1 MTYTSVDTIPAKL
14 YLKILETGHVNLLSD
29 KEVVEIIEE
38 GAQNVITKKES
49 ENIWVNIQAE
59 DAELIKDNKSDKTL
73 NISKNIES
81 LVAKLESINLSVF
94 HLKMLK
100 DADLIS
106 LLKKYGYTFTDDLE
120 SDLERI
126 ERETEGLEIKLK
138 NYQRQLEKLQPKTK
152 DKTGK
157 SVPFDEVVLG
167 YGVVTG
173 LMFKTNQITQS
184 EYRALINV
192 GNQKMEAIEKS
203 IGKNGKR

>member
-1 MTYTSVDTIPAKL
+1 MSNRPVLIKGSDQVIGNFINTIPLRIK
-14 YLKILETGHVNLLSD
+14 SQ
-29 KEVVEIIEE
+29 E
-38 GAQNVITKKES
+38 GASFLDLVTEVNQSLINRNQFHDSSLHEINQAIGLQASKRLFDSVVGI
-49 ENIWVNIQAE
+49 ENYPLDEQLT
-59 DAELIKDNKSDKTL
+59 D
-73 NISKNIES
+73 
-81 LVAKLESINLSVF
+81 SV
-94 HLKMLK
+94 
-100 DADLIS
+100 
-106 LLKKYGYTFTDDLE
+106 
-120 SDLERI
+120 
-126 ERETEGLEIKLK
+126 EGLEIKLK

>member
-38 GAQNVITKKES
+38 GAQNVITKKEL

-100 DADLIS
+100 DARD
-106 LLKKYGYTFTDDLE
+106 
-120 SDLERI
+120 
-126 ERETEGLEIKLK
+126 
-138 NYQRQLEKLQPKTK
+138 
-152 DKTGK
+152 
-157 SVPFDEVVLG
+157 
-167 YGVVTG
+167 
-173 LMFKTNQITQS
+173 
-184 EYRALINV
+184 
-192 GNQKMEAIEKS
+192 
-203 IGKNGKR
+203 